1 MNDGN
6 GEFVLSG
13 LYDDLLD
20 EEQEPWTGPS
30 QSAILSTTAA
40 DGSITT
46 RRRESLLE
54 DFGEEQEQGSGSN
67 QDLTSTMT
75 TRGLGDL
82 RNDIRNISS
91 RHSDHAT
98 DLRDDIRD
106 MTSGSRYTRND
117 LQNDTSGITSFS
129 RRLSNIRDGLRVL
142 ATSEPR
148 ISLSPSS
155 DREHDLRDE
164 FRNMVSETRQSS
176 WDLRNDIRLAQ
187 IGSHRDLRVDIERHE
202 FRTFV
207 VVGLLGS
214 SWPLAHYRG
223 PCLDKPVA
231 CQDQVTVRSTI
242 VVAIWDPFGTA
253 KARQLPS
260 RLLEQSTP
268 VHLAVK
274 ATVPSQLWQ
283 SVESKVKKSIPGTIP
298 FKRGR

>member
-30 QSAILSTTAA
+30 QSVILSTTA

-46 RRRESLLE
+46 RRRESQLE
-54 DFGEEQEQGSGSN
+54 DLDEEQGQGSGSN

-82 RNDIRNISS
+82 RHDIRKISS

-98 DLRDDIRD
+98 DLRDEIRD

-117 LQNDTSGITSFS
+117 LQNDTPGITSFS

-148 ISLSPSS
+148 TSLSPSS
-155 DREHDLRDE
+155 DREHDLRDK
-164 FRNMVSETRQSS
+164 FLNMVSETRQSS

-187 IGSHRDLRVDIERHE
+187 IGSHRDLRVDIERMNIPRSAE
-202 FRTFV
+202 LRPTPDSR
-207 VVGLLGS
+207 VGPS
-214 SWPLAHYRG
+214 SATASNDLRA
-223 PCLDKPVA
+223 DIVA
-231 CQDQVTVRSTI
+231 MTASGQDTSPDQVTVRPTI
-242 VVAIWDPFGTA
+242 VVAIWDPFGAA

-260 RLLEQSTP
+260 RLPEQSTP
-268 VHLAVK
+268 IHLAVK
-274 ATVPSQLWQ
+274 ATVSSQLW
-283 SVESKVKKSIPGTIP
+283 
-298 FKRGR
+298 